1 MMWRSSLPL
10 LATLLLLTGLSGCG
24 WFGDSKEEAEI
35 ELPEWLTEETPA
47 DETDAPAAS
56 PVAMQADSMM
66 PGAPPVPTAP
76 PQSRARLELKLFPG
90 DRFPLRKVV
99 SQELTQAGLNGSPQV
114 SRSQL
119 ELMLAITVKEVTAD
133 RTHLGITYDRVRFS
147 QEIGEDRITY
157 DSANPPQQIPPILQ
171 AYHGMVRDGF
181 SFWIGQDNRIVE
193 VVGFQ
198 EFLERCLANVPA
210 DRRQQVLLAMEAGTG
225 EKGIS
230 DFIDNTIG
238 LLPYNTETSP
248 GDTWRRPR
256 RISRPIPMELNTSY
270 TLTNLDDQFAVV
282 QIEGTIAPSTTLG
295 QGADTNPNVRITV
308 LGGSSTGQCTLFR
321 DTGLPRESRVTRT
334 VDMKVTMANGIEFD
348 QHKRTETVIEA
359 YPGGQRQNAT
369 MIGRA
374 PSSPVAPSP
383 MAPPLTP
390 PLSVPAVQQATHQ
403 TTGPGLR

>member
-10 LATLLLLTGLSGCG
+10 FAMLLLVTGLSGCG
-24 WFGDSKEEAEI
+24 FFGSSEDEAEI

-47 DETDAPAAS
+47 AGPDASAVQPAAAQS
-56 PVAMQADSMM
+56 AAAMSAV
-66 PGAPPVPTAP
+66 PAVPTAP
-76 PQSRARLELKLFPG
+76 PQSRARLELKLHPG

-99 SQELTQAGLNGSPQV
+99 SQELTQAALNGTPQV

-119 ELMLAITVKEVTAD
+119 DLLLAITVKEVTAD
-133 RTHLGITYDRVRFS
+133 RTHLGITYDRVRFT
-147 QEIGEDRITY
+147 QDIGGERIEY
-157 DSANPPQQIPPILQ
+157 DSANPPQQIPPVLQ

-193 VVGFQ
+193 IVGFQ
-198 EFLERCLANVPA
+198 QFLERCLANVPV

-256 RISRPIPMELNTSY
+256 RISRPVPMELNTNY
-270 TLTNLDDQFAVV
+270 TLTELNDQFAVV

-295 QGADTNPNVRITV
+295 HGADTNPNVRITV
-308 LGGSSTGQCTLFR
+308 KGGSATGQCTLFR

-334 VDMKVTMANGIEFD
+334 VDMKVTMASGIEFD

-369 MIGRA
+369 SIGL
-374 PSSPVAPSP
+374 SPAPSP
-383 MAPPLTP
+383 APALTP
-390 PLSVPAVQQATHQ
+390 PLNVPAVQQATHQ
-403 TTGPGLR
+403 ASGPSLR